1 MNDSTEL
8 KARIKQMVV
17 ENCMLRIGA
26 AEIGDD
32 QPLFGP
38 HGLGLD
44 SIDALQLVVAL
55 EKNFGLKLSDVEVA
69 RKVMQNINTI
79 AAAIHEHNSLPNKM
93 SRP

>member
-17 ENCMLRIGA
+17 ENCMLKISVT
-26 AEIGDD
+26 EIGDD

-38 HGLGLD
+38 NGLGLD

-55 EKNFGLKLSDVEVA
+55 EKDFGLKLSDVEVA
-69 RKVMQNINTI
+69 RKMMQTVNTI
-79 AAAIHEHNSLPNKM
+79 AAFVQEHPSPPK
-93 SRP
+93 SGSV

>member
-8 KARIKQMVV
+8 KARIKQTVV
-17 ENCMLRIGA
+17 ENCMLKISS

-55 EKNFGLKLSDVEVA
+55 EKDYGLKLSDIESA
-69 RKVMQNINTI
+69 RKIMQTVNTI
-79 AAAIHEHNSLPNKM
+79 AAAIQKHQSLTK
-93 SRP
+93 

>member
-17 ENCMLRIGA
+17 ENCMLKISA

-32 QPLFGP
+32 QALFGP

-55 EKNFGLKLSDVEVA
+55 EKNFGLKLSDVDLGRLVTA
-69 RKVMQNINTI
+69 WV
-79 AAAIHEHNSLPNKM
+79 
-93 SRP
+93 

>member
-1 MNDSTEL
+1 MNDATEL

-17 ENCMLRIGA
+17 ENCMLKISA

-44 SIDALQLVVAL
+44 SIDALQLVVAV
-55 EKNFGLKLSDVEVA
+55 EKNYGLKLSDVDVA
-69 RKVMQNINTI
+69 RKVMQTVNTI
-79 AAAIHEHNSLPNKM
+79 AIAIREYQSLPK
-93 SRP
+93 

>member
-1 MNDSTEL
+1 MNDATEL

-17 ENCMLRIGA
+17 ENCMLKISA

-44 SIDALQLVVAL
+44 SIDALQLVVAV
-55 EKNFGLKLSDVEVA
+55 EKNYGLKLSDAEVA
-69 RKVMQNINTI
+69 RKVKQTVNTI
-79 AAAIHEHNSLPNKM
+79 AVAIREYQSLPK
-93 SRP
+93 

>member
-8 KARIKQMVV
+8 KSRIKQMVV
-17 ENCMLRIGA
+17 ENCMLKISA

-55 EKNFGLKLSDVEVA
+55 EKDFGLKLSNVEVA
-69 RKVMQNINTI
+69 RKMMQTVNTI
-79 AAAIHEHNSLPNKM
+79 AAFVQEHPSPSKNS
-93 SRP
+93 SV